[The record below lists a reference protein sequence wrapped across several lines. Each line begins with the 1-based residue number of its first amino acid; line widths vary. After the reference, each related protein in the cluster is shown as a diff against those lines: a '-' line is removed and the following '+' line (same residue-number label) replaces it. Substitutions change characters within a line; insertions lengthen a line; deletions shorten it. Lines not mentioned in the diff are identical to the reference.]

1 MADDQVLVVNGG
13 RGLVVEALLNLGAVA
28 PAWLQWGVGSSAPA
42 AADTDLTT
50 KTDCNEA
57 RVDGTGSDSQEAIF
71 TYRVKETI
79 TKSLPALTGAIIREL
94 GTFNADGAGGPP
106 VSGGT
111 MFIHAVFDAISLNVG
126 NAIEFTV
133 DTLITAT

>member
-1 MADDQVLVVNGG
+1 MAADDVLVVNGG

-28 PAWLQWGVGSSAPA
+28 QAWLQWGVGATATA
-42 AADTDLTT
+42 AAQTDLID
-50 KTDCNEA
+50 KTDCDES
-57 RVDGTGSDSQEAIF
+57 RVDGTGSDTQEAIF

-79 TKSLPALTGAIIREL
+79 TKAGAGAIIREL

-111 MFIHAVFDAISLNVG
+111 MFLRAMFDAISLNVG

-133 DTLITAT
+133 DTLVTAT

>member
-1 MADDQVLVVNGG
+1 MAADDVQVVNGG
-13 RGLVVEALLNLGAVA
+13 REMVVDAILALGATA
-28 PAWLQWGVGSSAPA
+28 PAWLQWGVGSSPTDPT
-42 AADTDLTT
+42 DTDLET

-57 RVDGTGSDSQEAIF
+57 RTDATAADSKVSNY
-71 TYRVKETI
+71 TYRVVGTI
-79 TKSLPALTGAIIREL
+79 TKALPIATPAIIREL
-94 GTFNADGAGGPP
+94 GSFNADGAGGPP

-111 MFIHAVFDAISLNVG
+111 MFLRAMFDAISLNVG

>member
-1 MADDQVLVVNGG
+1 MAADDVQVVNGG
-13 RGLVVEALLNLGAVA
+13 REMVVDAILALGATA
-28 PAWLQWGVGSSAPA
+28 PAWLQWGVGSSPTDPT
-42 AADTDLTT
+42 DTDLET

-57 RVDGTGSDSQEAIF
+57 RTDATDADSKVSNY
-71 TYRVKETI
+71 TYRVIGTL
-79 TKSLPALTGAIIREL
+79 TKTLTAAIIREL

-111 MFIHAVFDAISLNVG
+111 MFLRAMFDAISLNVG

-133 DTLITAT
+133 DTLVTAT